1 MLALVGC
8 HGFPV
13 NPPPEGDLP
22 PGRWIYVKGEAQ
34 VWCDNED
41 PYYRDEYATEVN
53 FDVPEEDPQ
62 SDTPRPVGVT
72 DSRMDDYECHQDYFF
87 DDPTHATAPL
97 GQCGPRVVVLDAR
110 MELVRSRVLYL
121 RRYID
126 VDNPYLQS
134 DTVHCRI
141 FESGY
146 LLPYEDWIDSIL

>member
-1 MLALVGC
+1 
-8 HGFPV
+8 
-13 NPPPEGDLP
+13 
-22 PGRWIYVKGEAQ
+22 
-34 VWCDNED
+34 
-41 PYYRDEYATEVN
+41 
-53 FDVPEEDPQ
+53 
-62 SDTPRPVGVT
+62 
-72 DSRMDDYECHQDYFF
+72 
-87 DDPTHATAPL
+87 
-97 GQCGPRVVVLDAR
+97 